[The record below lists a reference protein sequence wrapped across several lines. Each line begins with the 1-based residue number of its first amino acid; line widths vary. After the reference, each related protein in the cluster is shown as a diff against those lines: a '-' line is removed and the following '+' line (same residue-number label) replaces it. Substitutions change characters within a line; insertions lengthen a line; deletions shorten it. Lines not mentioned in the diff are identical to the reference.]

1 MENPAKQEEEYK
13 RIMAELQE
21 RELGPD
27 DYDLLLSLEQ
37 KQTQMPLNK
46 FLANTFEKVFKPP

>member
-27 DYDLLLSLEQ
+27 DYDLLLSLE
-37 KQTQMPLNK
+37 
-46 FLANTFEKVFKPP
+46 